1 MAKRNNNYK
10 RINERPD
17 YKKSSNIDSVL
28 DYLQVNG
35 RLPLKKYL
43 SPKNVNE
50 RCLNYY
56 EQIQKINLELYNDN
70 NNLDLLRIDKSKY
83 QGYIINLVSIVI
95 SSVIKRF
102 KTLYPTYYEDVY
114 TECVLDI
121 LLKIDKDKYDSV
133 KSSWHSYCYETA
145 Y

>member
-10 RINERPD
+10 RIVERHD
-17 YKKSSNIDSVL
+17 YKPSSNINNIL
-28 DYLQVNG
+28 DYLQING
-35 RLPLKKYL
+35 KLPPKEYL

-50 RCLNYY
+50 RCLKYY
-56 EQIQKINLELYNDN
+56 KKIQEINIELKN
-70 NNLDLLRIDKSKY
+70 NTNKLNLLKNNKSKY

-102 KTLYPTYYEDVY
+102 KTLYPAYYDDVY

-121 LLKIDKDKYDSV
+121 LLKIDKDKYNFN
-133 KSSWHSYCYETA
+133 KSA
-145 Y
+145 

>member
-10 RINERPD
+10 RITERAD
-17 YKKSSNIDSVL
+17 YKKSSDIDNIL
-28 DYLQVNG
+28 DYLQANG
-35 RLPLKKYL
+35 KLPPKEYL

-50 RCLNYY
+50 RCLKYY
-56 EQIQKINLELYNDN
+56 EKIQKINTELNDDG
-70 NNLDLLRIDKSKY
+70 NNLDLLKNNKSKY
-83 QGYIINLVSIVI
+83 QGYVINLVSIVI

-102 KTLYPTYYEDVY
+102 KTLYPTHYDDVY

-121 LLKIDKDKYDSV
+121 LLKIDKNKYDFN
-133 KSSWHSYCYETA
+133 KSSWHSYCYETS